1 MLSCRCAAVN
11 TTRSSTSSVG
21 SARRDR
27 EAAATAEVVAVEQ
40 LLEHRDEDG
49 DLERQPRSLPRSST
63 SSVGS
68 GRDREAA
75 ALDIE
80 AAATVEVVAGDQP
93 LEPGDEDGDL
103 QRQPRSA
110 SRSSRHSSR
119 SDDAES
125 RHSGDD
131 RSRAS
136 YSVKFA
142 EVSCYSN
149 CYYSNSHSK

>member
-21 SARRDR
+21 SGRDR
-27 EAAATAEVVAVEQ
+27 EPVTTVDVVTGEQ
-40 LLEHRDEDG
+40 PLQPGDEDG
-49 DLERQPRSLPRSST
+49 NLERQPRSQYTTRSST
-63 SSVGS
+63 SSAGS
-68 GRDREAA
+68 ARRDR
-75 ALDIE
+75 E

-103 QRQPRSA
+103 QRQPRCA

-125 RHSGDD
+125 RHSADD